1 MLDDA
6 PLPEREAPTRELR
19 DYMEI
24 PLRYPRAF
32 WIPYLAVLVLTAA
45 AIFLLPEK
53 FRSSTLILVENTNLP
68 EHFVTPVSSENI
80 TQQLHTIRQVML
92 SRTNL
97 EAVIQKLDPYPE
109 AAGIPTHV
117 VVERM
122 RAAVEIRVQENDS
135 FVVEYVN
142 RDPYKAMTVTNM
154 LADRFIEDADRIRDT
169 LTKRAYAF
177 IESNL
182 DDARQKLESREG
194 ALRQHKQRYWG
205 ALPEQLASNL
215 AMLQQSQLEQQTLG
229 ENLRTLE
236 ERRAGL
242 ERSMLDGRRA
252 AGGGALAELAA
263 EKAELQKLRN
273 RYTEQHPEVQALQLR
288 IKRLEDRLAA
298 GDPATAATPDPELAS
313 LFRSLKLVESE
324 IEAVKTRRN
333 QLDEKIALYQSRVE
347 LTPKAEQELTTLTR
361 DYQQLSENYT
371 QMLRKEM
378 DAEMARKL
386 EQYWRGGHFRI
397 LDSAHLPRRPIRPY
411 AGLLLLG
418 GLGLAFFLGLAS
430 TLAADFLDRSLKTE
444 QDVEA
449 YLPYPVLV
457 TLPRFAASGR
467 TSGS

>member
-6 PLPEREAPTRELR
+6 PYTEREAPTRELR
-19 DYMEI
+19 DYLEI

-32 WIPYLAVLVLTAA
+32 WVPYLAVLALTVAA
-45 AIFLLPEK
+45 FVILPQK

-68 EHFVTPVSSENI
+68 EHFVTPVSSESV

-97 EAVIQKLDPYPE
+97 ETVIQKLDPYPE

-182 DDARQKLESREG
+182 DEARAKLESRET

-205 ALPEQLASNL
+205 ALPEQLVSNL

-229 ENLRTLE
+229 ESLRTLE

-263 EKAELQKLRN
+263 EKADLQKLRN

-288 IKRLEDRLAA
+288 IKRLEDRITA
-298 GDPATAATPDPELAS
+298 GEPTTAATPDPELAS

-324 IEAVKTRRN
+324 IEAVKTRR
-333 QLDEKIALYQSRVE
+333 
-347 LTPKAEQELTTLTR
+347 
-361 DYQQLSENYT
+361 
-371 QMLRKEM
+371 
-378 DAEMARKL
+378 
-386 EQYWRGGHFRI
+386 
-397 LDSAHLPRRPIRPY
+397 
-411 AGLLLLG
+411 
-418 GLGLAFFLGLAS
+418 
-430 TLAADFLDRSLKTE
+430 
-444 QDVEA
+444 
-449 YLPYPVLV
+449 
-457 TLPRFAASGR
+457 
-467 TSGS
+467 

>member
-6 PLPEREAPTRELR
+6 NFPEREAPTRELR
-19 DYMEI
+19 DYLEI

-32 WIPYLAVLVLTAA
+32 WIPYLAVLALTAA
-45 AIFLLPEK
+45 AIFILPQK

-68 EHFVTPVSSENI
+68 EHFVTPVSSEGI

-109 AAGIPTHV
+109 AAGTPTHV

-122 RAAVEIRVQENDS
+122 RAAVDIRVQENDS

-182 DDARQKLESREG
+182 DEAREKLESRETS
-194 ALRQHKQRYWG
+194 LRQHKQRYWG

-242 ERSMLDGRRA
+242 ERSMLDGRKA
-252 AGGGALAELAA
+252 AGGGLLAELAA

-298 GDPATAATPDPELAS
+298 GEPATSATPDPELAS
-313 LFRSLKLVESE
+313 LFRSLKLAESE
-324 IEAVKTRRN
+324 IEAVKARRN

-397 LDSAHLPRRPIRPY
+397 LDPAHLPRRPIRPY
-411 AGLLLLG
+411 AGILLLG
-418 GLGLAFFLGLAS
+418 GLGFAVVLGLAS
-430 TLAADFLDRSLKTE
+430 TLTADFLDRSLKTE
-444 QDVEA
+444 HEVEA
-449 YLPYPVLV
+449 YLPHPVLV

>member
-6 PLPEREAPTRELR
+6 QYAEREAPARELR
-19 DYMEI
+19 DYLEI

-32 WIPYLAVLVLTAA
+32 WIPYLAVLALTAA
-45 AIFLLPEK
+45 ALVLLPQK

-68 EHFVTPVSSENI
+68 EHFVTPVSSDSI
-80 TQQLHTIRQVML
+80 AQRLHTIRQVVL

-109 AAGIPTHV
+109 ASGTPTHV

-122 RAAVEIRVQENDS
+122 RAAVEIRVQANDS
-135 FVVEYVN
+135 FVIEYVN
-142 RDPYKAMTVTNM
+142 RDPYKAMSVTNM

-182 DDARQKLESREG
+182 DEARAKLESRET

-205 ALPEQLASNL
+205 ALPEQLSSNL

-242 ERSMLDGRRA
+242 ERSMLEGRRA
-252 AGGGALAELAA
+252 AGGGLLAELAA
-263 EKAELQKLRN
+263 QKAELQKLRN

-288 IKRLEDRLAA
+288 ISRLEDRLAA
-298 GDPATAATPDPELAS
+298 GEGTSSATPDPELAS
-313 LFRSLKLVESE
+313 LFRSLKLTESE
-324 IEAVKTRRN
+324 IETVKARRN

-347 LTPKAEQELTTLTR
+347 LTPRSEQELAALNR
-361 DYQQLSENYT
+361 DYQSLQENYT

-397 LDSAHLPRRPIRPY
+397 LDNAHLPRRPIRPY
-411 AGLLLLG
+411 AGILVLG
-418 GLGLAFFLGLAS
+418 GLGLSFFLGLAS
-430 TLAADFLDRSLKTE
+430 TLVADFLDRSLKTE
-444 QDVEA
+444 QEVEA
-449 YLPYPVLV
+449 FLPHPLLV
-457 TLPRFAASGR
+457 TLPRFARSGR
-467 TSGS
+467 TAGS

>member
-6 PLPEREAPTRELR
+6 NFPEREAPTRELR
-19 DYMEI
+19 DYLEI

-32 WIPYLAVLVLTAA
+32 WIPYLAVLALTAA
-45 AIFLLPEK
+45 AIFILPQK

-68 EHFVTPVSSENI
+68 EHFVTPVSSEGI

-109 AAGIPTHV
+109 AAGTPTHV

-122 RAAVEIRVQENDS
+122 RAAVDIRVQENDS

-182 DDARQKLESREG
+182 DEAREKLESRETS
-194 ALRQHKQRYWG
+194 LRQHKQRYWG

-242 ERSMLDGRRA
+242 ERSMLDGRKA
-252 AGGGALAELAA
+252 AGGGLLAELAA

-298 GDPATAATPDPELAS
+298 GEPATSATPDPELAS
-313 LFRSLKLVESE
+313 LFRSLKLAESE
-324 IEAVKTRRN
+324 IEAVKARRN
-333 QLDEKIALYQSRVE
+333 QLDEKIAVYQSRVE

-397 LDSAHLPRRPIRPY
+397 LDPAHLPRRPIRPY
-411 AGLLLLG
+411 AGILLLG
-418 GLGLAFFLGLAS
+418 GLGFAVVLGLAS
-430 TLAADFLDRSLKTE
+430 TLTADFLDRSLKTE
-444 QDVEA
+444 HEVEA
-449 YLPYPVLV
+449 YLPHPVLV